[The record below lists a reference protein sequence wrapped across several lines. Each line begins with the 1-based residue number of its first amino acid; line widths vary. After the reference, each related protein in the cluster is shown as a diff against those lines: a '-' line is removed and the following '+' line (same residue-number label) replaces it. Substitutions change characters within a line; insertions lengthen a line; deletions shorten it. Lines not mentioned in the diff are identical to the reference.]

1 MDLLMTIIFTGA
13 IWWLCAYVKSSMQ
26 GDMGNIPYAA
36 ALIGQGCILYFWFLI
51 IKNGMLF

>member
-13 IWWLCAYVKSSMQ
+13 IWWLCAYVKNMM
-26 GDMGNIPYAA
+26 GDAGNIPYVM
-36 ALIGQGCILYFWFLI
+36 ALIVQGCIIYFWFLT